1 MAARSNRSLL
11 FIDLGV
17 PRNVAPGA
25 ADLYNVYLYGVDDL
39 KEIVEQNKRAREA
52 EIPKV
57 EVLVEEHV
65 TKFESWQAG
74 VEAGAVLRELRSRLG
89 AEREAFLRERL
100 SDMPHLSPDDKRRI
114 AALMDELLER
124 VLLEPAAQLKT
135 VPDLRRKVQ
144 NLEALRDL
152 FRLDQG
158 KP

>member
-1 MAARSNRSLL
+1 MASRSNRSLL

-17 PRNVAPGA
+17 PRNVAPDA
-25 ADLYNVYLYGVDDL
+25 AELYNVYLYGVDDL

-52 EIPKV
+52 EVPKV

-74 VEAGAVLRELRSRLG
+74 VEATAVLRELRSRLG
-89 AEREAFLRERL
+89 TEREAFLRERL
-100 SDMPHLSPDDKRRI
+100 GAMPHLSQDDKRQI
-114 AALMDELLER
+114 AVLMDELLDR
-124 VLLEPAAQLKT
+124 VLFERAEQLKA
-135 VPDLRRKVQ
+135 VSDLRRKLQ

-152 FRLDQG
+152 FRLDQD